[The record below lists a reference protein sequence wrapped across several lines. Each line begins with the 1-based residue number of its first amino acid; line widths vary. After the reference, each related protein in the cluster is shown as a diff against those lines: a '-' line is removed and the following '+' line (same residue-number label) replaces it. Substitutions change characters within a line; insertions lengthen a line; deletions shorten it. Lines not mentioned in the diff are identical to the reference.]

1 MKCESVNQH
10 MYKLSLH
17 RLDPERFLE
26 SIRTLLDNNAD
37 NAQFD
42 AFFQLMMDRNVCTV
56 YFCDHIKKSLIS
68 FIFMLIDNYCTM

>member
-1 MKCESVNQH
+1 
-10 MYKLSLH
+10 MYILSLH

-42 AFFQLMMDRNVCTV
+42 AFFQLMIGRNVCTV
-56 YFCDHIKKSLIS
+56 FLCVII
-68 FIFMLIDNYCTM
+68 